1 MDNREQKTLTFLIAL
16 SDVYKEDDDREL
28 NCMSPIELPDNGDMS
43 EDIFCML
50 KAMHL
55 MIVKIM
61 GDEDMDLLD
70 TIAMLNRLVYQYSEK
85 SAESEEESNDS

>member
-1 MDNREQKTLTFLIAL
+1 MNNRENKAIAFLIAL
-16 SDVYKEDDDREL
+16 SDVYKDVDDREL
-28 NCMSPIELPDNGDMS
+28 DCISPLTIPENGDMS

-70 TIAMLNRLVYQYSEK
+70 TIAMLNRLVFRFGEK
-85 SAESEEESNDS
+85 EDESEDSENG

>member
-28 NCMSPIELPDNGDMS
+28 NCMSPIKLPEDGNMT

-50 KAMHL
+50 KAIHT
-55 MIVKIM
+55 MIVKIV
-61 GDEDMDLLD
+61 GDENMDLLD
-70 TIAMLNRLVYQYSEK
+70 TIAMLNRLVFQFGEK
-85 SAESEEESNDS
+85 KDEAEN

>member
-28 NCMSPIELPDNGDMS
+28 NCMSPIELPENGDMS

-50 KAMHL
+50 KAMHF
-55 MIVKIM
+55 MIVKIT

>member
-28 NCMSPIELPDNGDMS
+28 NCMSPIKLPEDGNMT

-50 KAMHL
+50 KAIHT
-55 MIVKIM
+55 MIVKIV

>member
-28 NCMSPIELPDNGDMS
+28 NCMSPIELPEDGNMT

-50 KAMHL
+50 KAIHT
-55 MIVKIM
+55 MIVKIV

-70 TIAMLNRLVYQYSEK
+70 TIAMLNRLVFQFGEK
-85 SAESEEESNDS
+85 KDEAEN

>member
-1 MDNREQKTLTFLIAL
+1 
-16 SDVYKEDDDREL
+16 
-28 NCMSPIELPDNGDMS
+28 
-43 EDIFCML
+43 ML

-70 TIAMLNRLVYQYSEK
+70 TIAMLNRLVFRFGEK
-85 SAESEEESNDS
+85 KDESEDKK

>member
-28 NCMSPIELPDNGDMS
+28 NCMSPIELPENGDMS

-50 KAMHL
+50 KAMHF
-55 MIVKIM
+55 MIVKIT
-61 GDEDMDLLD
+61 GDDDMDLLD

>member
-28 NCMSPIELPDNGDMS
+28 NCMSPIELPENGDMS

-50 KAMHL
+50 KAMHIV
-55 MIVKIM
+55 IVKIT
-61 GDEDMDLLD
+61 GDDDMDLLD

-85 SAESEEESNDS
+85 SAESEEESTDS

>member
-50 KAMHL
+50 KAMHF

-70 TIAMLNRLVYQYSEK
+70 TIAMLNRLVFRFGEK
-85 SAESEEESNDS
+85 KDESEDSENG

>member
-50 KAMHL
+50 KAMHF
-55 MIVKIM
+55 MIVKIT
-61 GDEDMDLLD
+61 GDDDMDLLD

>member
-43 EDIFCML
+43 EDIYCML
-50 KAMHL
+50 KAIHAML
-55 MIVKIM
+55 IKIT
-61 GDEDMDLLD
+61 GDNNMDLLD
-70 TIAMLNRLVYQYSEK
+70 TIATLNRLVFQFKEET
-85 SAESEEESNDS
+85 ASEEESNDS

>member
-16 SDVYKEDDDREL
+16 SDVYKEEDDREL
-28 NCMSPIELPDNGDMS
+28 NCMSPIKLPEDENMT

-50 KAMHL
+50 KAIHT
-55 MIVKIM
+55 MIVKIV

-70 TIAMLNRLVYQYSEK
+70 TIAMLNRLVFQLGEK
-85 SAESEEESNDS
+85 KDEAEN

>member
-28 NCMSPIELPDNGDMS
+28 NCMSPIELPENGDMS

-50 KAMHL
+50 KAMHF

>member
-16 SDVYKEDDDREL
+16 SDVYKEDDREL

-70 TIAMLNRLVYQYSEK
+70 TIAMLNRLVFQFGEK
-85 SAESEEESNDS
+85 EDKK

>member
-1 MDNREQKTLTFLIAL
+1 
-16 SDVYKEDDDREL
+16 
-28 NCMSPIELPDNGDMS
+28 
-43 EDIFCML
+43 ML

-70 TIAMLNRLVYQYSEK
+70 TIAMLNRLVFRFREK
-85 SAESEEESNDS
+85 KDES

>member
-28 NCMSPIELPDNGDMS
+28 NCMSPIERPENGDMS

-50 KAMHL
+50 KAMHI
-55 MIVKIM
+55 MIVKIT
-61 GDEDMDLLD
+61 GDDDMDLLD
-70 TIAMLNRLVYQYSEK
+70 IIAMLNRLVYQYSEK

>member
-50 KAMHL
+50 KAMHF

-70 TIAMLNRLVYQYSEK
+70 TIAMLNQYSEK